1 MILQNLIG
9 RVGPQRLLRL
19 AFGMRPNSEFILTD
33 EARLTRRQ
41 VLSQIE
47 ALVAGLQD
55 LGIQKGDHIATL
67 LPACPE
73 SVYALFLP
81 HFLGSVSIPLN
92 PLLREDE
99 LRHILRDCQ
108 AKVVITAPKWY
119 GTHFPELLKKII
131 PDLPDLQFV
140 LVSGEFEGDGK
151 HFLAL
156 RDIILP
162 GKSPQK
168 VNTSPDDIT
177 RIAYTSGTTGWP
189 KGVVHTRKRAWGVNL
204 RANRARLD
212 WMRCLLLPFPPHHFA
227 GMFGIFV
234 ALISGGKVILMER
247 FNPQRMLEL
256 IQQEQVTQIG
266 ATPSV
271 YRLLLGVPGA
281 ENYDLSSVLRITFS
295 AESCPYDLAEA
306 LYDRFG
312 CSLENIYS
320 TTESNLISW
329 TSFDDPWQV
338 AASTVGVPV
347 PGAVIRIVDE
357 ARCDL
362 APGQVGEIAVQTNQM
377 MAGYYGDPELTAQV
391 LDTDGWY
398 YTGDVGFFD
407 PDGCLRLVDRK
418 RDLIIRGGENV
429 SPKEVERFLETH
441 PTIRRAA
448 VVAVPHEL
456 SGEAIWAYLELLP
469 GTALS
474 GREVHEYCLDQIAP
488 FKIPQ
493 QFRVVERMPRTA
505 TGKLQKYRL
514 REMAQHEG
522 SEGR

>member
-1 MILQNLIG
+1 MIIQNLIG

-19 AFGMRPNSEFILTD
+19 AFGIRPNSEFILTD

-41 VLSQIE
+41 VLSKIE
-47 ALVAGLQD
+47 ALVAGLQA

-67 LPACPE
+67 LPANPE

-92 PLLREDE
+92 PLLRENE
-99 LRHILRDCQ
+99 LRHILRDCR
-108 AKVVITAPKWY
+108 AKVVITSPKWY
-119 GTHFPELLKKII
+119 GTRFPELLKKLIF
-131 PDLPDLQFV
+131 DLPDLQFV
-140 LVSGEFEGDGK
+140 LVTGEFEGDGAQ
-151 HFLAL
+151 FLAL
-156 RDIILP
+156 RDVIQP
-162 GKSPQK
+162 GRSLEK
-168 VNTSPDDIT
+168 VKTSPDDIT

-189 KGVVHTRKRAWGVNL
+189 KGVVHTRKGAWGMNL
-204 RANRARLD
+204 RANRTRLY

-271 YRLLLGVPGA
+271 YRLILGVPGQ
-281 ENYDLSSVLRITFS
+281 ENFDLSSVLRITFS

-306 LYDRFG
+306 LNNRFG

-320 TTESNLISW
+320 TSESNLISW
-329 TSFDDPWQV
+329 TTVDDPWDV

-347 PGAVIRIVDE
+347 PGAKIRIVDD
-357 ARCDL
+357 ARLDL
-362 APGQVGEIAVQTNQM
+362 PPGQAGEIAVQTNQM
-377 MAGYYGDPELTAQV
+377 MEGYYGDPELTAQV
-391 LDTDGWY
+391 LDADGWY

-407 PDGCLRLVDRK
+407 PDGYLRLVDRK
-418 RDLIIRGGENV
+418 KDLIIRGGENV
-429 SPKEVERFLETH
+429 SPKEIERFLETH

-448 VVAVPHEL
+448 VVAVPHAL
-456 SGEAIWAYLELLP
+456 SGEAIWAYLVLLP
-469 GTALS
+469 GTAMS
-474 GREVHEYCLDQIAP
+474 EREALDYCLDQIAP

-493 QFRVVERMPRTA
+493 RFRCINRMPLTA

-514 REMAQHEG
+514 REMAEQEG
-522 SEGR
+522 K